1 MKNISGGAILIF
13 ILFVV
18 GAVFVKNRFFE
29 FEGPI
34 DIAVSAGAGAVGGL
48 IGAAIGMILFPKK
61 GEKND

>member
-1 MKNISGGAILIF
+1 MSGGAILVF

-29 FEGPI
+29 FDGAI